1 MPNRIIKESICTSES
16 VDQLTAFQ
24 ETVFY
29 RLIVNCDDF
38 GRLDARAKILK
49 SKLFPLKDIRT
60 DQIEESLKALSSAE
74 LVVLY
79 TVDGKPFLQM
89 KTWEKHQQIRAKK
102 SKYPAPESDQHP
114 NDHDTKSNESAS
126 GATDVYTP
134 SDENTLP
141 SNENACDEQESA
153 SNHLIS
159 SDIKSPRNP
168 IQSEIENPNPIL
180 SESTSCAREAAEE
193 HEPEKDAQETLNS
206 EATPAPKAETPTAE
220 TGLNPPT
227 PPMEDPE
234 LGRVMCF
241 YLDKINP
248 TPTAIA
254 LSGLK
259 DYTATLGADVVLHA
273 MQIAVDERKV
283 NWSYL
288 RGILSRYQREGL
300 RDIGAVFLS
309 EQRFEDVKAAK
320 SQKRKT
326 EARTNGGLID
336 MDASFGG
343 SGGLVPGLGTAKGWR

>member
-114 NDHDTKSNESAS
+114 HDHDTKSHESAS

-134 SDENTLP
+134 ADENILP
-141 SNENACDEQESA
+141 SNGSACDKQESA

-168 IQSEIENPNPIL
+168 IQSEIENPNPIQ

-193 HEPEKDAQETLNS
+193 QEAEKDAQEIPNS

-220 TGLNPPT
+220 TRLNLPPL
-227 PPMEDPE
+227 MEDPE

-248 TPTAIA
+248 TPAAIA

-259 DYTATLGADVVLHA
+259 DYTAALGADVVLHA

-283 NWSYL
+283 SWSYL

-300 RDIGAVFLS
+300 RDIGAVLLS
-309 EQRFEDVKAAK
+309 EQRFEDGKAAK
-320 SQKRKT
+320 AQRRRT
-326 EARTNGGLID
+326 EIGTGGGLVD
-336 MDASFGG
+336 MNTNFGG
-343 SGGLVPGLGTAKGWR
+343 SGGLVPGLGAAKGWR